1 MLVGADVT
9 HPAPDSKDI
18 PSIAAVRII
27 IKQLFFYICN
37 VNNAINNTIK
47 LGCCK

>member
-27 IKQLFFYICN
+27 IKQLFFYVDIYVLIMPLIMPLN
-37 VNNAINNTIK
+37 
-47 LGCCK
+47 